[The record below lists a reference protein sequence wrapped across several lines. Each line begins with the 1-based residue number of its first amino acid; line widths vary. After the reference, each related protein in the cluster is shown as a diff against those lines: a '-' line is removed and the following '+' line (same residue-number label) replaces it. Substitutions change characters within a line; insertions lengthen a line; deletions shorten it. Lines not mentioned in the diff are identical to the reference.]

1 MTKLLEKALAE
12 IQKLSEQDQDSIAQ
26 IILEEIEDERKW
38 DEAFAKSQH
47 KLSKIAEKVRADI
60 KAGKVKK
67 IGIDQL

>member
-1 MTKLLEKALAE
+1 MTKLLEKAFAK
-12 IQKLSEQDQDSIAQ
+12 IQKLPKKDQDSIAQ
-26 IILEEIEDERKW
+26 IILDEIEDEKKW

-60 KAGKVKK
+60 KAGRTRK